1 MNKSRNIKQ
10 KFIFYVMA
18 AVILSAV
25 LIITIMSIG
34 SVKSTNAVMLDNM
47 QITARIASQSISS
60 NLHLLAERIYNL
72 STEKTFTDK
81 DVNANDR
88 KNRLDEIKRQI
99 EFVWLSVYDTTGQK
113 LYGDD
118 MAPASIT
125 DTKYY
130 SYLTQTS
137 NIVIGEPY
145 YEQNVMQL
153 CVGAPL
159 KNGDEITG
167 YLIGS
172 YKYDVLND
180 VLSLLILGETGT
192 AHIINE
198 EGIIVG
204 DSDLEIAK
212 SGTSIYDFS
221 SSKKSRESFEDIL
234 DHETGSDLIKLHKMS
249 HYIGYAPIPGTNFS
263 LMIDVPQR
271 EYMKTAQ
278 LSMILSIVFG
288 ILLIV
293 GTGAVI
299 VPVSDKISVSLGRA
313 TKRLQAL
320 AEGNLSDE
328 VVQSESNDETK
339 ILTEALSETISSLNR
354 NIQVIQSSL
363 GALAE
368 GDYTVE
374 IPNNFRGDFSSIR
387 NSLNHITDAL
397 NLTMQQMNQSSE
409 KVNQNSGEVSNCAK
423 RMLEGSVNQ
432 HTLLEQLQQSMGE
445 ITESIEKNKDNVIQI
460 EQCAQNA
467 TEKAKCGADNMQ
479 GMLDTMNQIHSAVEE
494 ISQISQMIE
503 DISDQTNLLSLNAS
517 IEAARAGE
525 AGRGFAVVAGE
536 IGQLSNQTSNA
547 LQQTSAIIQSSA
559 EVIQRGLE
567 NAKQTANAFREIQE
581 VTNQYLEISS
591 KLAGTVN
598 EQTASVTYMNSQLV
612 SLKDIADDNKQLAE
626 ETNDVAASSLEQSE
640 NLKHY
645 VESVKIRKM

>member
-423 RMLEGSVNQ
+423 RVLEGSVNQ

-547 LQQTSAIIQSSA
+547 LQQTAAIIQSSA

>member
-18 AVILSAV
+18 AVILSAA

-72 STEKTFTDK
+72 STEKTFTDEEFS
-81 DVNANDR
+81 AADR

-99 EFVWLSVYDTTGQK
+99 EFVWLSVYDSAGQK

-118 MAPASIT
+118 MAPASIA

-145 YEQNVMQL
+145 YEQNIMQL

-204 DSDLEIAK
+204 DSDLEIAQ

-234 DHETGSDLIKLHKMS
+234 DHETGSNLIKLHKRS

-278 LSMILSIVFG
+278 LSMILSVVFG

-374 IPNNFRGDFSSIR
+374 IPDNFRGDFSSIR
-387 NSLNHITDAL
+387 DSLNHITDAL

-445 ITESIEKNKDNVIQI
+445 ITESIEKNKDNVVQI

-467 TEKAKCGADNMQ
+467 KEKAKCGADNMQ

-503 DISDQTNLLSLNAS
+503 DISSQTNLLSLNAS

-547 LQQTSAIIQSSA
+547 LQQTATIIQNSA

-567 NAKQTANAFREIQE
+567 NAKQTANAFKEIQE

>member
-25 LIITIMSIG
+25 LIIAIMSIG

-234 DHETGSDLIKLHKMS
+234 DHETGSGLIKLHKMS

-547 LQQTSAIIQSSA
+547 LQQTAAIIQSSA

>member
-320 AEGNLSDE
+320 AEGNLLDE

-547 LQQTSAIIQSSA
+547 LQQTAAIIQSSA

>member
-1 MNKSRNIKQ
+1 
-10 KFIFYVMA
+10 
-18 AVILSAV
+18 
-25 LIITIMSIG
+25 
-34 SVKSTNAVMLDNM
+34 
-47 QITARIASQSISS
+47 
-60 NLHLLAERIYNL
+60 
-72 STEKTFTDK
+72 
-81 DVNANDR
+81 
-88 KNRLDEIKRQI
+88 
-99 EFVWLSVYDTTGQK
+99 
-113 LYGDD
+113 
-118 MAPASIT
+118 
-125 DTKYY
+125 
-130 SYLTQTS
+130 
-137 NIVIGEPY
+137 
-145 YEQNVMQL
+145 
-153 CVGAPL
+153 
-159 KNGDEITG
+159 
-167 YLIGS
+167 
-172 YKYDVLND
+172 
-180 VLSLLILGETGT
+180 
-192 AHIINE
+192 
-198 EGIIVG
+198 
-204 DSDLEIAK
+204 
-212 SGTSIYDFS
+212 
-221 SSKKSRESFEDIL
+221 
-234 DHETGSDLIKLHKMS
+234 
-249 HYIGYAPIPGTNFS
+249 
-263 LMIDVPQR
+263 
-271 EYMKTAQ
+271 MKTAQ

-547 LQQTSAIIQSSA
+547 LQQTAAIIQSSA

>member
-517 IEAARAGE
+517 I
-525 AGRGFAVVAGE
+525 
-536 IGQLSNQTSNA
+536 
-547 LQQTSAIIQSSA
+547 
-559 EVIQRGLE
+559 
-567 NAKQTANAFREIQE
+567 
-581 VTNQYLEISS
+581 
-591 KLAGTVN
+591 
-598 EQTASVTYMNSQLV
+598 
-612 SLKDIADDNKQLAE
+612 
-626 ETNDVAASSLEQSE
+626 
-640 NLKHY
+640 
-645 VESVKIRKM
+645 

>member
-479 GMLDTMNQIHSAVEE
+479 GMLDTMNQFHSAVEE

-547 LQQTSAIIQSSA
+547 LQQTAAIIQSSA

>member
-536 IGQLSNQTSNA
+536 IGQLSNQASNA
-547 LQQTSAIIQSSA
+547 LQQTAAIIQSSA

>member
-479 GMLDTMNQIHSAVEE
+479 EMLDTMNQIHSAVEE

-547 LQQTSAIIQSSA
+547 LQQTAAIIQSSA

>member
-547 LQQTSAIIQSSA
+547 LQQTAAIIQSSA